1 MVLHSRETITC
12 CNATGV
18 RCGNRPISS
27 IWGKNITRPT
37 ELLPDTVSLK
47 EGCIGVVVWM
57 GKSSEE
63 LLLIALP
70 ASSKCCPRLP

>member
-1 MVLHSRETITC
+1 MQLESGVGTDLLIAVFGAKISLGHGAFARHGKSERRMYWRC
-12 CNATGV
+12 C
-18 RCGNRPISS
+18 
-27 IWGKNITRPT
+27 
-37 ELLPDTVSLK
+37 LD
-47 EGCIGVVVWM
+47 